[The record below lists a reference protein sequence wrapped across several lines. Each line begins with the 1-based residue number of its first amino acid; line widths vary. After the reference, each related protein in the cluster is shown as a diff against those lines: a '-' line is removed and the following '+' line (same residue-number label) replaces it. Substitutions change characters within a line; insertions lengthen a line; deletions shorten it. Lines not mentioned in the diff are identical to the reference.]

1 MKVPKEYLTQKQ
13 MITNLTKGASMLG
26 TKGNIA
32 AGIVA
37 GVLGYKGEDILK
49 GTGLMDKEYELTASA
64 DVGKLPPEKRLST
77 GEKVAAGTVAA
88 GTFGTKTGRKL
99 LGKGLNLGFGP
110 TGMVAL
116 TKAFEPEGGYDLSR
130 TIDRLGFEAEAA
142 LAPAVVKGVTDVSS
156 KIKNPLLRKGIETL
170 AGVRIPGVMNPA
182 NALKIARVASPLG
195 IATLGGE
202 ALYNYGKFAKNEID
216 RVRAMSEDERRAY
229 NEALM
234 DEGSMF
240 EYE

>member
-1 MKVPKEYLTQKQ
+1 MAS
-13 MITNLTKGASMLG
+13 KGGA
-26 TKGNIA
+26 KGKAAAKALSIIA
-32 AGIVA
+32 AG
-37 GVLGYKGEDILK
+37 GVGYKMEDILK
-49 GTGLMDKEYELTASA
+49 GTGLMDKKYELTASA
-64 DVGKLPPEKRLST
+64 GDAPLVEKGLST
-77 GEKVAAGTVAA
+77 GEKVAAGTAAA
-88 GTFGTKTGRKL
+88 GTIGTKTGRKI
-99 LGKGLNLGFGP
+99 LGKGLNLALGP
-110 TGMVAL
+110 TGMVGLNVAL
-116 TKAFEPEGGYDLSR
+116 GTDPKESL
-130 TIDRLGFEAEAA
+130 DRVGLGLEAA
-142 LAPAVVKGVTDVSS
+142 FAPTLVKGVTDVSS

-216 RVRAMSEDERRAY
+216 RVRAMPEDERRAY
-229 NEALM
+229 NESLM

>member
-1 MKVPKEYLTQKQ
+1 MVGLNVALGTDPKESLDRV
-13 MITNLTKGASMLG
+13 GLG
-26 TKGNIA
+26 
-32 AGIVA
+32 
-37 GVLGYKGEDILK
+37 L
-49 GTGLMDKEYELTASA
+49 
-64 DVGKLPPEKRLST
+64 
-77 GEKVAAGTVAA
+77 
-88 GTFGTKTGRKL
+88 
-99 LGKGLNLGFGP
+99 
-110 TGMVAL
+110 
-116 TKAFEPEGGYDLSR
+116 
-130 TIDRLGFEAEAA
+130 EAA
-142 LAPAVVKGVTDVSS
+142 FAPSLVKGVTDVSS

-216 RVRAMSEDERRAY
+216 RVRAMPEDERRAY